1 MIKRLS
7 GIGSSKG
14 LILDKTLLGLLGIED
29 GAQEVSVEVE
39 GRKLIVQAVSR
50 EAVVGSRKPRGERAK
65 VAR

>member
-1 MIKRLS
+1 MLKRLS

-39 GRKLIVQAVSR
+39 GRKLIVQAANRGAVSR
-50 EAVVGSRKPRGERAK
+50 KARSERAK